1 MLKELVYFINIV
13 FLIIA
18 PILSVFGMSVV
29 FKAVFGDV
37 NEIKEMDQE
46 KICLKK

>member
-1 MLKELVYFINIV
+1 MLKDLVHFINIV

-18 PILSVFGMSVV
+18 PLLCMFGFSVV
-29 FKAVFGDV
+29 FKAIFGDI